1 MAVSIQHQM
10 RQIGVAYADGQ
21 IDHPTA
27 RQRLVAL
34 VRENFQCSRVSC
46 WEFHGDPGQRV
57 MECIVSCGADASSHS
72 PGSRVLETDSPAY
85 FESMSKARMYV
96 CDDTLADPNFAG
108 QRERY
113 SQPGASRAMLD
124 ACLSANGKLI
134 GVLCLEQVGEPRKWT
149 RPEVMA
155 AMRVAT
161 AISMFIARL
170 NTLVTA

>member
-10 RQIGVAYADGQ
+10 RQIGAAFADGQ
-21 IDHPTA
+21 IDHTKT
-27 RQRLVAL
+27 RQQLVAL
-34 VRENFQCSRVSC
+34 IREHFQCSRVSY
-46 WEFHGDPGQRV
+46 WELHGEPGQRV
-57 MECIVSCGADASSHS
+57 MECIVSCGANASSHA
-72 PGSRVLETDSPAY
+72 PGSRVLETDAPAY

-108 QRERY
+108 LRERY

-124 ACLSANGKLI
+124 ACLSANGRLI

-155 AMRVAT
+155 AMRFAT

-170 NTLVTA
+170 NTLVTV